1 MIIFAIPFRAKQ
13 TTKNWKDSCK
23 NLENTID
30 SIFNQT
36 DSEFRCILACNEK
49 PEFIKEYDSRLEIIS
64 LDIPVPTNWIEMAR
78 DKNWKLLVIAK
89 RIREILES
97 QSADAREGVYIM
109 PVDGDDLLN
118 RNIAAYVKKH
128 PNENGFVSKSGYVD
142 WGRKSYLTKYKNMYT
157 FCGSCNIIK
166 MFMDDLPAE
175 LPDSK
180 YCHDK
185 EMAKKLNDLYP
196 IRWDHN
202 IVAEKYAELGKPFA
216 YLPFKS
222 TIYIKNTGENI
233 SDLYA
238 LENYKQEDKRF
249 HPVAF
254 LRSLN
259 PFQYK
264 RISIKL
270 REDFFYYK

>member
-1 MIIFAIPFRAKQ
+1 MIIFAIPFRSKQ
-13 TTKNWKDSCK
+13 TTKNWKVSCK

-36 DSEFRCILACNEK
+36 DPEFRCILACNEK
-49 PEFIKEYDSRLEIIS
+49 PEFTKKYDDRLEIIS
-64 LDIPVPTNWIEMAR
+64 LDIPVPTKWIEMAR

-89 RIREILES
+89 RIREILED
-97 QSADAREGVYIM
+97 QPDTGRGIYVM

-118 RNIAAYVKKH
+118 CNIAEYVKMN
-128 PNENGFVSKSGYVD
+128 PNENGFISKSGYVD
-142 WGRKSYLTKYKNMYT
+142 WGKSYLTVYKKMYI

-166 MFMDDLPAE
+166 MFMDDLPDE

-185 EMAKKLNDLYP
+185 DMAGKLNARYP

-202 IVAEKYAELGKPFA
+202 IVADKYAEMGKPFT

-222 TIYIKNTGENI
+222 TIYIKDTGENI
-233 SDLYA
+233 SDLYHS
-238 LENYKQEDKRF
+238 ENRKREDKRF
-249 HPVAF
+249 HPIAF
-254 LRSLN
+254 LRSLY

-264 RISIKL
+264 RISSKL
-270 REDFFYYK
+270 RKEFSYYR

>member
-1 MIIFAIPFRAKQ
+1 MIIFAIPFRSKQ
-13 TTKNWKDSCK
+13 TTKNWGKSCK
-23 NLENTID
+23 NLQNTLD

-36 DSEFRCILACNEK
+36 DPEFRCILACTEK
-49 PEFIKEYDSRLEIIS
+49 PELTKEYDNRLEIIS
-64 LDIPVPTNWIEMAR
+64 LDVPVPTKWIEMAR

-89 RIREILES
+89 RVREILEN
-97 QSADAREGVYIM
+97 DLYTPGGVYVM

-118 RNIAAYVKKH
+118 CNIASYVKRH

-142 WGRKSYLTKYKNMYT
+142 WGKPYLMIYRRMYT

-166 MFMDDLPAE
+166 MFTDDLPNE

-180 YCHDK
+180 YCHDR
-185 EMAKKLNDLYP
+185 ETAERLNARYP

-202 IVAEKYAELGKPFA
+202 VVVDKYAEMGKPFA

-233 SDLYA
+233 SNVCYA
-238 LENYKQEDKRF
+238 ESQKHEENKRF

-254 LRSLN
+254 IRSLY

-264 RISIKL
+264 RISSKL
-270 REDFFYYK
+270 KKEFFYYR

>member
-1 MIIFAIPFRAKQ
+1 MIIFAIPFRAKR

-36 DSEFRCILACNEK
+36 DPEFRCILACNEMPDFTK
-49 PEFIKEYDSRLEIIS
+49 KYDSRLEIIS
-64 LDIPVPTNWIEMAR
+64 LDISAPTKWIEMAR

-97 QSADAREGVYIM
+97 QLDTSEGVYIM

-118 RNIAAYVKKH
+118 RNIAAYVKRH

-142 WGRKSYLTKYKNMYT
+142 WGKTYLTIYKNMYT

-166 MFMDDLPAE
+166 MFVDDLPAE

-185 EMAKKLNDLYP
+185 EMARKLNARYP

-202 IVAEKYAELGKPFA
+202 IIVDKYAKMGKPFA
-216 YLPFKS
+216 YLPFRS
-222 TIYIKNTGENI
+222 TIYKKNTGENI
-233 SDLYA
+233 SNLYA
-238 LENYKQEDKRF
+238 FENYKKEDKRF

-254 LRSLN
+254 LRTLN

-264 RISIKL
+264 RISPKL
-270 REDFFYYK
+270 REDFFLL

>member
-13 TTKNWKDSCK
+13 TTKNWKTSCR
-23 NLENTID
+23 NLENTLD

-36 DSEFRCILACNEK
+36 DSEFHCILACNEK
-49 PEFIKEYDSRLEIIS
+49 PELTKKYDNRLEIIS
-64 LDIPVPTNWIEMAR
+64 LDIPVPTKWIEMAR

-89 RIREILES
+89 RVKEILKNDLDT
-97 QSADAREGVYIM
+97 QKGVYVM

-118 RNIAAYVKKH
+118 CNIASYVKRH

-142 WGRKSYLTKYKNMYT
+142 WGQGKPYLMIYKRMYT

-166 MFMDDLPAE
+166 MFIDDLPDE

-185 EMAKKLNDLYP
+185 EMARKLNARYP

-202 IVAEKYAELGKPFA
+202 IVVDKYAEMGKPFT

-233 SDLYA
+233 SNLYHA
-238 LENYKQEDKRF
+238 ENQKQDNKRY

-254 LRSLN
+254 IKSLY

-264 RISIKL
+264 KISSKL
-270 REDFFYYK
+270 RKEFFYYR

>member
-1 MIIFAIPFRAKQ
+1 MIIFAIPFRSKQ
-13 TTKNWKDSCK
+13 TTKNWKVSCK

-36 DSEFRCILACNEK
+36 DPEFRCILACNEK
-49 PEFIKEYDSRLEIIS
+49 PKFTKKYDSRLEIIS
-64 LDIPVPTNWIEMAR
+64 LDIPAPTTWIEMAR
-78 DKNWKLLVIAK
+78 DKYWKLLVIAK
-89 RIREILES
+89 RIREILEKELNTG
-97 QSADAREGVYIM
+97 QGVYVM

-118 RNIAAYVKKH
+118 SNIAAYVKMH
-128 PNENGFVSKSGYVD
+128 PNENGFISKAGYVD
-142 WGRKSYLTKYKNMYT
+142 WGKPYLTVYKEMYT

-166 MFMDDLPAE
+166 MFIEDLPNE

-185 EMAKKLNDLYP
+185 DMAGKLNARYP
-196 IRWDHN
+196 IRWDHH
-202 IVAEKYAELGKPFA
+202 IVVDRYAKMGKPFA

-222 TIYIKNTGENI
+222 TIYKKNTGENI

-238 LENYKQEDKRF
+238 SEKYKQENKRF

-254 LRSLN
+254 LRSFN
-259 PFQYK
+259 PFQYQK
-264 RISIKL
+264 ITPKL
-270 REDFFYYK
+270 RKEFFYYN